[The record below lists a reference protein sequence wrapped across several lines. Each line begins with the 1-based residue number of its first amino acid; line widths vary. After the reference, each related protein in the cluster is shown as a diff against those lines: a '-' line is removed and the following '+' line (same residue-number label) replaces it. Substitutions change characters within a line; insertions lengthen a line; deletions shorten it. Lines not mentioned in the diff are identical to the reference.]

1 MNVWDQATL
10 VAAIRIA
17 VGLLVIAGIALFFW
31 GPRRKGT
38 RASAVSSGYQEAM
51 ILVKGGYTP
60 DVIVVEHGKP
70 VRLNF
75 LREESAACSEM
86 VVFGDF
92 GKSAKLPTGET
103 VSVELLPEKP
113 GEYEFT
119 CQMGMLRGKLV
130 VE

>member
-1 MNVWDQATL
+1 MSPEKIVVTLTGLGMIGFIVW
-10 VAAIRIA
+10 
-17 VGLLVIAGIALFFW
+17 FFW
-31 GPRRKGT
+31 IKTTKGM
-38 RASAVSSGYQEAM
+38 RAARTSSGYQEAM

-75 LREESAACSEM
+75 RREETAACSEM
-86 VVFGDF
+86 VILSDF

-103 VSVELLPEKP
+103 VAVEFLPEKP
-113 GEYEFT
+113 GEYEFA
-119 CQMGMLRGKLV
+119 CQMGMLRGKLI